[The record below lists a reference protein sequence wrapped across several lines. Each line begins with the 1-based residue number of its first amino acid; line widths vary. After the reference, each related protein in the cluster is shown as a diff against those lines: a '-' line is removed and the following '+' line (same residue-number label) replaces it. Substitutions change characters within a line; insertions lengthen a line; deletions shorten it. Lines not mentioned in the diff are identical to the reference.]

1 MNKVKTLLNGKKIS
15 DIFNEYALPV
25 IETYMYDAGYASL
38 EDVSIEELDQI
49 LQFPWVIWNAVVAQ
63 GKDTIDYLGSIT
75 LLTKHTPQE
84 VKELIKFMRKRK
96 ETKFK
101 KYDFFLGEVKLN
113 RNIDNKIIISVEAKV
128 PRNNK

>member
-1 MNKVKTLLNGKKIS
+1 
-15 DIFNEYALPV
+15 
-25 IETYMYDAGYASL
+25 
-38 EDVSIEELDQI
+38 
-49 LQFPWVIWNAVVAQ
+49 
-63 GKDTIDYLGSIT
+63 